1 MIIFCLVLV
10 VVCFF
15 MVRLCIALF
24 FVGRLIS
31 SGNV

>member
-1 MIIFCLVLV
+1 MIIFLSGFGRRM
-10 VVCFF
+10 FF